1 MRAYWLAFFT
11 DKTWREF
18 RKSGAKVCGFRRAL
32 WYRVQRMKAG
42 DYLFCYNTSAAR
54 FVGIFEVASGPFE
67 DSARIWKDEVFP
79 ARVKVKRVV
88 ELSGKSAVPLEHV
101 EAALAFYRDI
111 RHPFD
116 WSPARLS
123 DGDGVAVAR
132 AMGVKLKRQPVSGA
146 PGTIP
151 TTREHVVWA
160 YRLFF
165 DREPENAAAIKE
177 KLNALDTTKA
187 LRMEFMTS
195 EEFRR
200 RSPDLAFMNERSI
213 VIKEIEKNVRMFVD
227 LSDCVIGL
235 SIVRGNYE
243 LEETEFIRRTV
254 KPGQNVLDIG
264 ANIGCFA
271 FTMASIVGAKGM
283 VYAFEP
289 IARNAELLKRSIH
302 ENRFSKRVVLERVAV
317 ADKAGEIELVTPERS
332 VNWGGAHLRAG
343 DAELP
348 EGHVA
353 EKVKAVALDDYSFR
367 RPISFIKID
376 IEGAE
381 PLALRGAGKI
391 LKKDRPVIL
400 SEVNPAQLKKVAGCS
415 AKEFISEIESYGYDS
430 FYLKEGKLVRKRG
443 DSKTRVMQSV
453 VFLPKKEKAGKK
465 VARKSRK
472 KAPLK
477 GKGKAAK
484 PQAKR
489 VARKPAGK
497 R

>member
-18 RKSGAKVCGFRRAL
+18 RKSSAKVCGFRRAL
-32 WYRVQRMKAG
+32 WYRVQGMKAG
-42 DYLFCYNTSAAR
+42 DYLFCYNTSTVR
-54 FVGIFEVASGPFE
+54 FVGISEITSGPFE
-67 DSARIWKDEVFP
+67 DNARIWKDEVFP

-101 EAALAFYRDI
+101 EGAFAFYRDI

-116 WSPARLS
+116 WSPAPLS
-123 DGDGVAVAR
+123 DVDGVAVAR
-132 AMGVKLKRQPVSGA
+132 ALGVKLKRQPVSGA

-165 DREPENAAAIKE
+165 DREPENAAAINE

-200 RSPDLAFMNERSI
+200 RSPDLAFMNESC
-213 VIKEIEKNVRMFVD
+213 VVVKEIEKNVRMFVD

-243 LEETEFIRRTV
+243 LEETEFIRRTL
-254 KPGQNVLDIG
+254 KPGQNVVDIG
-264 ANIGCFA
+264 ANIGYFA
-271 FTMASIVGAKGM
+271 FTMASIVGAKGR

-289 IARNAELLKRSIH
+289 IARNAEVLRRSIR
-302 ENRFSKRVVLERVAV
+302 ENRFGGRVVLEEVAV

-332 VNWGGAHLRAG
+332 VNWGGAYLRAG

-353 EKVKAVALDDYSFR
+353 EKVKTVELDECPFR

-381 PLALRGAGKI
+381 PLALRGARKM

-400 SEVNPAQLKKVAGCS
+400 SEVNPAQLEKVAGCS

-453 VFLPKKEKAGKK
+453 VFLPKKERAGRKAT
-465 VARKSRK
+465 RKPRK
-472 KAPLK
+472 KALQK
-477 GKGKAAK
+477 GTGKAAK

-489 VARKPAGK
+489 VARKSAGK